1 MHLLCPLLHLPITRR
16 YSAEFT
22 VYREMIQNANDAGA
36 KEVEIS
42 FSSTTG
48 TKQVKGG
55 KVMIE
60 SIQVRNNGRPFT
72 EEDWR
77 RLKSIAEGNPDEQK
91 VRHRVFE

>member
-1 MHLLCPLLHLPITRR
+1 
-16 YSAEFT
+16 
-22 VYREMIQNANDAGA
+22 MIQNANDACA

-42 FSSTTG
+42 FFTG
-48 TKQVKGG
+48 KGKTG
-55 KVMIE
+55 LIE

-91 VRHRVFE
+91 VRLITSQNFLT

>member
-1 MHLLCPLLHLPITRR
+1 MFISKNR

-36 KEVEIS
+36 SEIEIAFKRKRINS
-42 FSSTTG
+42 
-48 TKQVKGG
+48 GG
-55 KVMIE
+55 SNDKIIE
-60 SIQVRNNGRPFT
+60 SIVVRNNGRPFS

-91 VRHRVFE
+91 VKRIMNQ